1 MSQTQFTPTNR
12 RMSHLI
18 TDDSFSRSFF
28 FPNRNFVPLESPDF
42 LEPSDT
48 GIRLES
54 PDFLEPSDTG
64 IRLES
69 PDFLEPSDTG
79 IRDDSSENSKSI
91 IGSPSF
97 DHRFRDI
104 IGKIVPLPLAK
115 AIKINALITI
125 WLLIRDIDKNDLL
138 WHEPFVEYDH
148 SEYMSIEWNNGSKRL
163 YLNIDHDEQWWSIH
177 WKEGGKTK
185 IDAFDLD
192 YNNLSTH
199 WEWLFDDQK

>member
-12 RMSHLI
+12 RVPHLI

-28 FPNRNFVPLESPDF
+28 FPNRNFVSLESPDS
-42 LEPSDT
+42 LEPFDT

-54 PDFLEPSDTG
+54 PDFLEP
-64 IRLES
+64 LES

-91 IGSPSF
+91 IESPVF

-148 SEYMSIEWNNGSKRL
+148 SEYMSIEWNKDNKRL
-163 YLNIDHDEQWWSIH
+163 YLNIDNDEQWWSTA
-177 WKEGGKTK
+177 WEKDSKTK
-185 IDAFDLD
+185 VDFADLD
-192 YNNLSTH
+192 YNNLSIH
-199 WEWLFDDQK
+199 WEWLFNDQK